1 MFTLCDL
8 SKVDSLVSVYAE
20 NDGEIAGAWQRVK
33 QHVEANLHAHNKQSK
48 TVTIA
53 CTCGKRSATVHLCE
67 QCFEDAVTS

>member
-1 MFTLCDL
+1 MATKEQIFELIYRPCGLTWSDANEVAAVVATKL
-8 SKVDSLVSVYAE
+8 AE
-20 NDGEIAGAWQRVK
+20 ENGSS
-33 QHVEANLHAHNKQSK
+33 HNKQSK